1 MAVPVKLC
9 RAHSSRTGK
18 PCRRPAVLGATVCAS
33 HGASAPHVREAAR
46 KRLEAM
52 ILPALATV
60 REAMLRGDSF
70 TVRLQA
76 ARDVLDRCGFRPAD
90 LVAVDNQVTITVS
103 YEDVGIV
110 SAPGRSVAHQNGHH
124 ELTDG
129 R

>member
-1 MAVPVKLC
+1 
-9 RAHSSRTGK
+9 
-18 PCRRPAVLGATVCAS
+18 VLGATVCAS

-76 ARDVLDRCGFRPAD
+76 ARDVLDRCGYRAAD
-90 LVAVDNQVTITVS
+90 LVAVDNQVTIRVS
-103 YEDVGIV
+103 YEDVGP
-110 SAPGRSVAHQNGHH
+110 APPPGRSVAHHNGHQA
-124 ELTDG
+124 LTEG